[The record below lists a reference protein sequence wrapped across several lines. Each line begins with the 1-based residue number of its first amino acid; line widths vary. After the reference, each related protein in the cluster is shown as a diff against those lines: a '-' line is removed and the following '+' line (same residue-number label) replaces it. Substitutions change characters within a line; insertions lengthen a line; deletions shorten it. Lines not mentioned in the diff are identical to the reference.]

1 MCMLSGSIYDHPC
14 IVNNSSNNTP
24 SSDYMYLLAT
34 HTLTHMFFIMC
45 ACSNF
50 DCIYAI

>member
-24 SSDYMYLLAT
+24 SSDYMYYILAT
-34 HTLTHMFFIMC
+34 FVHTLTHMFF
-45 ACSNF
+45 
-50 DCIYAI
+50 